1 MSSWRR
7 ALRVAR
13 LALGPVALGFLGLLA
28 WRSRESLATLLKD
41 ADGIFLGF
49 SLAAWVAAH
58 FVSPLFVRLVLGRS
72 TGAVGYRLAFRIHA
86 QNLPARYIPGGIW
99 HTVGRVTD
107 LHRAGVTSG
116 RLAAFVFLE
125 NSLAA
130 SVTLGIGGMAV
141 WYMRPL
147 DGWGGLGFLG
157 VIGGVSGLAISPYLV
172 NRWILRGRDSIRFRE
187 YLRCVAAVSF
197 FWIFA
202 SVAFVSYLCA
212 FPTMACMRSWLFT
225 AGAYLFSW
233 GVGFLAVFAPQGL
246 GVFEV
251 VLGSLLASP
260 LPLGTVTALV
270 AGFRIVV
277 MVADV
282 LVWFFARLVFPRDN

>member
-1 MSSWRR
+1 MLS
-7 ALRVAR
+7 VAR
-13 LALGPVALGFLGLLA
+13 IALGPIALGFLGLLA
-28 WRSRESLATLLKD
+28 WRSRETLASLLEG
-41 ADGIFLGF
+41 ADGVFLAL

-72 TGAVGYRLAFRIHA
+72 TEGVGYRLAFRIHA
-86 QNLPARYIPGGIW
+86 QNLPARYIPGGVW

-107 LHRAGVTSG
+107 LRRAGVATG

-130 SVTLGIGGMAV
+130 SVTLAVGGTVV
-141 WYMRPL
+141 WCMRPL
-147 DGWGGLGFLG
+147 DGWGGLGLLG
-157 VIGGVSGLAISPYLV
+157 VVSGVAGLAVSAYLV
-172 NRWILRGRDSIRFRE
+172 NRWILRGRDRIRFGE
-187 YLRCVAAVSF
+187 YLRCVAVVSF

-202 SVAFVSYLCA
+202 SVAFVTYLCA
-212 FPTMACMRSWLFT
+212 FPTMSCMQSWLFT

-233 GVGFLAVFAPQGL
+233 GVGFLAIFAPQGL

-251 VLGSLLASP
+251 VLGSLLADP
-260 LPLGTVTALV
+260 LPLGTIAALV

-282 LVWFFARLVFPRDN
+282 LVWLGARLVFLRNN